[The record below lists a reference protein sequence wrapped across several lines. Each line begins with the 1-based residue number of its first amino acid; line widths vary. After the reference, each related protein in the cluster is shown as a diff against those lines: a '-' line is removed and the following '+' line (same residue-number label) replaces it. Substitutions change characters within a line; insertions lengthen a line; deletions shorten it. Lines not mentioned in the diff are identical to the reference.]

1 MCMWNV
7 TLGNQFRLFFASL
20 LFKDKWPFICVQWTV
35 IIQSQEVQKRLDLC
49 FFEPLINLFQP
60 LLKTVLKQSRLSSRC
75 LQLQLFLLLNFRF
88 IWKSGWLCYVSSKE
102 SEHLSCSTNCLI
114 AMKPYCVCWM
124 MRPSFYCDSCD
135 TQTWKK
141 LVGIEVYG
149 SYRLGKKIN
158 CV

>member
-1 MCMWNV
+1 MAIHLRSMNSDHSKP
-7 TLGNQFRLFFASL
+7 RSA
-20 LFKDKWPFICVQWTV
+20 K
-35 IIQSQEVQKRLDLC
+35 ERRLDLC

-60 LLKTVLKQSRLSSRC
+60 LLKTVLKPSRLSSRC